1 MYDAFQNEAFT
12 LRAIIFVT
20 INDHPALYALSGQF
34 KGKTGCL
41 VYLDDTKWVY
51 LDGSKKV
58 VYIRNRRFLKEGHKY
73 RSKLYLK
80 YFGNIPEDEDRP
92 PERPHDVP
100 NGEKHTHHL
109 WKEENGWND

>member
-1 MYDAFQNEAFT
+1 
-12 LRAIIFVT
+12 
-20 INDHPALYALSGQF
+20 LSGQF